1 MLKKHSQFLESIAVI
16 ADIVII
22 FACWVIAYYLRFFII
37 TLPPPKDVPQLEN
50 YLFILLPI
58 VIIWPFLFKH
68 LGLYRP
74 RRISSHFAEI
84 FDLVKASTLAVI
96 ILIATTFF
104 TRKYE
109 YSRLVFLYFCG
120 LSVMSLTIERW
131 AFREILRYLRRQGYN
146 LRHALIVGAGDL
158 GVRVVEKIKNNPWTG
173 LEIVGFLD
181 DYKSIGETVG
191 GKEVIGRI
199 NDIKSIVDKYNI
211 DQVFVALPIRAYSR
225 LIYIMECLKDELV
238 NIRIV
243 PDIYQA
249 ITLNASVEDFEGL
262 PLINLTDTPMY
273 GWNVVFKRFV
283 DILFSSLAL
292 IVISPLM
299 AVIAL
304 IMKLT
309 SPGPVFFKQ
318 RRYGLD
324 GKVIWV
330 YKFRTM
336 TVCED
341 GPDVPQAQKCDP
353 RITPFGAFLRSTSLD
368 ELPQFINVLQG
379 QMSVVGPRP
388 HAIAHN
394 EQYRKLITSYMLRH
408 KVKPGITGWAQ
419 VNGWRGETDTLDKM
433 EKRIDY
439 DLYYIENWSIWFDM
453 KIMWLTVWKGLV
465 NKNAY

>member
-1 MLKKHSQFLESIAVI
+1 MLKKYGQFWENILLFTDIALI
-16 ADIVII
+16 ATSW
-22 FACWVIAYYLRFFII
+22 FSAYSLRFHLNMGTAEGLSSIQ
-37 TLPPPKDVPQLEN
+37 D
-50 YLFILLPI
+50 YLIVLLPI
-58 VIIWPFLFKH
+58 LLIWPFIFKNM
-68 LGLYRP
+68 GLYKP
-74 RRISSHFAEI
+74 RRASSHVAEI
-84 FDLVKASTLAVI
+84 FDIAKASTLAAF
-96 ILIATTFF
+96 ILVTTTFF
-104 TRKYE
+104 LIKHE
-109 YSRLVFLYFCG
+109 LSRLVFLYFWL
-120 LSVMSLTIERW
+120 LSIFALSFERMI
-131 AFREILRYLRRQGYN
+131 FRELLRNIRRKGYN
-146 LRHALIVGAGDL
+146 IRRVLIIGAGDL
-158 GVRVVEKIKNNPWTG
+158 GGKVATKIMDNRWTG
-173 LEIVGFLD
+173 LEVVGYLD
-181 DYKSIGETVG
+181 DYKPVG
-191 GKEVIGRI
+191 QIVEGKDVLGRI
-199 NDIKSIVDKYNI
+199 NDIEELVDLHKI
-211 DQVFVALPIRAYSR
+211 DQVFVALPVRAYKR
-225 LIYIMECLKDELV
+225 LVYVMEKLNNKLI

-249 ITLNASVEDFEGL
+249 ITLNAGVEDFEGM

-283 DILFSSLAL
+283 DIVFSSSAL

-304 IMKLT
+304 IIKLT

-341 GPDVPQAQKCDP
+341 GTDVPQAQKCDP
-353 RITPFGAFLRSTSLD
+353 RITPFGAFLRRTSLD
-368 ELPQFINVLQG
+368 ELPQFINVWQG

-394 EQYRKLITSYMLRH
+394 EQYRKLIRSYMLRH

-433 EKRIDY
+433 EKRVDF

-453 KIMWLTVWKGLV
+453 EIMWLTVWKGLV